1 VATEHTL
8 WGRLAACSGLAGRP
22 AAIGVAVLSFLAGCS
37 SETHKP
43 EAASTAPVAVQTVAA
58 TSEQWPARYE
68 AVGTVRARTAAAISS
83 KVMAYVREV
92 RVQAG
97 DRVRA
102 GEVLVTLDA
111 RDLDANYMRAE
122 AGRDEARSAQTEADQ
137 ALAAANAQLDLAK
150 ATFARMQ
157 ELFDKKSISNQ
168 EFDEATARRKAA
180 EAGYEMAAAK
190 GAQVRAKIAQAE
202 QEVQAAG
209 IMRSYAEIRA
219 PFAGV
224 ATAKTAEP
232 GSMATPGAPLLTI
245 EREGSY
251 RLETAVE
258 ESRVKSIH
266 VGQPV
271 AVSLEALGRTL
282 DTRVSEIVPAVDA
295 ASRAYTVKIDLPALA
310 HLQTELRSGMFGR
323 AVFSSGAR
331 NVLAVPAAAVT
342 ERGQLQSVM
351 VADGGYAH
359 TRLITVG
366 RKSGEKV
373 EVLSGLNAGENVV
386 CPLPPA
392 LADGARVETHP

>member
-8 WGRLAACSGLAGRP
+8 WGRLAACGGLAGRP

-43 EAASTAPVAVQTVAA
+43 EAASTAPVAVRTVAA

-83 KVMAYVREV
+83 KVMAFVREV

-111 RDLDANYMRAE
+111 RDLDANYRRAE
-122 AGRDEARSAQTEADQ
+122 AGRDEARSAQVEADQ
-137 ALAAANAQLDLAK
+137 ALAAAKAQLDLAK
-150 ATFARMQ
+150 ATFRRMQ
-157 ELFDKKSISNQ
+157 ELFDKRSISNQ

-202 QEVQAAG
+202 QEVQSAG
-209 IMRSYAEIRA
+209 IMRTYAEIRA
-219 PFAGV
+219 PFEGIV
-224 ATAKTAEP
+224 TAKTAEP

-310 HLQTELRSGMFGR
+310 QLRSGMFGR
-323 AVFSSGAR
+323 ALFSSGAR

-366 RKSGEKV
+366 RKSGDKV
-373 EVLSGLNAGENVV
+373 EVLSGLSAGEKVV

-392 LADGARVETHP
+392 LADGARVEAHP